1 MADCPIGEERVAS
14 RFVRLLVEDGVK
26 VYVAGQ
32 ENLSV
37 NRAEGATDVTTK
49 DDQGFSYFIPGNKS
63 WTASL
68 DGVFIYDNATIRVFI
83 DAQNAD
89 RLVCVQREIDNP
101 DGTVRTEEG
110 CAVVTA
116 FNETASLGDAHRFA
130 IELQGSGRFENVVC
144 V

>member
-14 RFVRLLVEDGVK
+14 RFVRILVEDGVK

-32 ENLSV
+32 ENISI
-37 NRAEGATDVTTK
+37 NRSAGATDVTTK
-49 DDQGFSYFIPGNKS
+49 DDQGFSAFIYGNKS

-68 DGVFIYDNATIRVFI
+68 DGVFIYDDATIRVFI

-89 RLVCVQREIDNP
+89 QHVCVQREIDNP

-116 FNETASLGDAHRFA
+116 FNETASLGDSHRFS
-130 IELQGSGRFENVVC
+130 IELQGSKRFENVPC

>member
-1 MADCPIGEERVAS
+1 MADCPIGELRVAS
-14 RFVRLLVEDGVK
+14 SDVRILVEDGVK

-32 ENLSV
+32 ENMSV
-37 NRAEGATDVTTK
+37 NRTAGATDVTTK
-49 DDQGFSYFIPGNKS
+49 DDRGVSYFIYGNTG

-83 DAQNAD
+83 DAQKA
-89 RLVCVQREIDNP
+89 RRHVCVQREIDNP

-116 FNETASLGDAHRFA
+116 FNETASLGDAHRYSV
-130 IELQGSGRFENVVC
+130 ELQGSGEFENVPC
-144 V
+144 I